1 MQGPTAAPLRG
12 DHVDPT
18 APTHRSVER
27 LRAIFW
33 SLLFGALLLAVKFAA
48 YALTGSNAVL
58 SDAFESIV
66 NVTAAG
72 FALYTIWIAAH
83 PADASHPYGHGKAEA
98 FSAGFEGGLILLA
111 GGAILWGAVPALW
124 VPTPLAHLDA
134 GLLLIAG
141 AGGVNLVLGSILVRT
156 GRETGSVA
164 LEADGQHLLSDSV
177 TTAGVLIGL
186 GIVRFTGWLWVDPVV
201 AIVVALH
208 LLRVG
213 AGLVQQA
220 VANLMDQA
228 DPAILESI
236 ASALAGARRPGW
248 IEVHNLRSWRT
259 GNFHHVDFHLTL
271 PRFWDLEQA
280 HQAGDSVSAAVQAA
294 LAGSADVIVHLD
306 PCVPDCCS
314 YCDYE
319 PCPVRAADFNEL
331 ADWSASSVA
340 RVAEYRRR
348 PAWGGPAQ
356 LSRRP
361 SRT

>member
-1 MQGPTAAPLRG
+1 LQSDNVHPAAS
-12 DHVDPT
+12 
-18 APTHRSVER
+18 THRER

-66 NVTAAG
+66 NVAAAG
-72 FALYTIWIAAH
+72 FALYTIWIATH

-111 GGAILWGAVPALW
+111 GAAILWGAVPALW
-124 VPTPLAHLDA
+124 VPTPLEHLDA
-134 GLLLIAG
+134 GLLLMAG
-141 AGGVNLVLGSILVRT
+141 AGGVNLVLGRILVRT
-156 GRETGSVA
+156 GRQTGSVA

-186 GIVRFTGWLWVDPVV
+186 GIVRFTGWLWVDPIV

-213 AGLVQQA
+213 AGLVRQA
-220 VANLMDQA
+220 IANLMDQA

-248 IEVHNLRSWRT
+248 VEVHNLRSWRT
-259 GNFHHVDFHLTL
+259 GDFHHVDCHLTL

-280 HQAGDSVSAAVQAA
+280 HQAGDGVAAAVQVG
-294 LAGSADVIVHLD
+294 LDGPADVIVHLD

-319 PCPVRAADFNEL
+319 PCPARATDFNEL
-331 ADWSASSVA
+331 ADWSASSVVGA
-340 RVAEYRRR
+340 AEYERGR
-348 PAWGGPAQ
+348 AWG
-356 LSRRP
+356 RP
-361 SRT
+361 TRLRGRPPPT